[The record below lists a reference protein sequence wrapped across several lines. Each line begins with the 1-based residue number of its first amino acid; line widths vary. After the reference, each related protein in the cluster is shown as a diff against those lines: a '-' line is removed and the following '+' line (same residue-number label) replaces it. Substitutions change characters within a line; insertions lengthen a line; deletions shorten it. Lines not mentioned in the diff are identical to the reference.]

1 MLWNLWNSLI
11 SKSHDWLLYC
21 HIFKFYSSIIDVVL
35 SFLLHEKH
43 PAKSC
48 VLQQFQKKHLKPKIG
63 ESRMI
68 YHLWK
73 NKYAVKG
80 ITKCF
85 ILIQERQYSFVQ
97 VLNLVWKKS
106 INLHIK
112 LYFHIPLT
120 EFSII
125 SSLSC
130 PETYFTKLNLS
141 APSAKSTFTFL
152 IVFMLEKILHQHIQF
167 ARSTHK

>member
-1 MLWNLWNSLI
+1 MKVGW
-11 SKSHDWLLYC
+11 Y
-21 HIFKFYSSIIDVVL
+21 
-35 SFLLHEKH
+35 
-43 PAKSC
+43 
-48 VLQQFQKKHLKPKIG
+48 
-63 ESRMI
+63 R
-68 YHLWK
+68 LWK
-73 NKYAVKG
+73 NEYAVKG

-85 ILIQERQYSFVQ
+85 MLIQGRQYSFVQ

-152 IVFMLEKILHQHIQF
+152 IVFTLENILHQHIQF
-167 ARSTHK
+167 ASSTHKSLWKSRQFCKYFCFLLQIGEGWIRGFWHQDTKVALFLNY